1 MKRRTLD
8 LAFSIGGALFAVL
21 LLVLGLVL
29 ADQASFA
36 DDYVGRELQA
46 QKITFTPADY
56 LSDSEKAAMGGCLV
70 TYGQVDGD
78 TSKGQL
84 LSDGKMAE
92 CYATA
97 YIGTHMKEDAAETGY
112 EGATYATMGSF
123 VRPGS
128 GPDSIP
134 DQIAAA
140 EEAGDTAMV
149 EELTAKLDE
158 AKGLRTTLQ
167 QGETLRGLLLTVYGF
182 SVFGDKADLAA
193 TVCYIAAALLLLLS
207 IAGFIHAMTKSAKE
221 HVIE

>member
-29 ADQASFA
+29 KDQGSFA
-36 DDYVGRELQA
+36 DDYVTRELSA
-46 QKITFTPADY
+46 QQIYVTPADF
-56 LSDSEKAAMGGCLV
+56 LSDSEKEFDRLV
-70 TYGQVDGD
+70 EYGTVDGD
-78 TSKGQL
+78 TLKGQL
-84 LSDGKMAE
+84 LSTGKMAE
-92 CYATA
+92 CYAQN
-97 YIGTHMKEDAAETGY
+97 YIGLHMREDAAADGY
-112 EGATYATMGSF
+112 EGATYATMGKY

-140 EEAGDTAMV
+140 EEAGDTAKV
-149 EELTAKLDE
+149 EELTAALDE
-158 AKGLRTTLQ
+158 ARALRTTLQ

-182 SVFGDKADLAA
+182 SVFGEKADLAA
-193 TVCYIAAALLLLLS
+193 LVCYIGAALLLLLA
-207 IAGFIHAMTKSAKE
+207 IAGFIHASTKSAKE